1 MSLGKWYLLRM
12 GGFFTERP
20 GSLRVI
26 ENGKLRKAPLLE
38 LLAPFV
44 SKGEGGLLGL
54 ALDPAFEKADMPTST
69 IPISIQTAEC
79 RTAYCGSRSA
89 AAKRRLTR

>member
-1 MSLGKWYLLRM
+1 M
-12 GGFFTERP
+12 
-20 GSLRVI
+20 I

-54 ALDPAFEKADMPTST
+54 ALDPAFGSNGYAYVYHSYLHADGGVQNRVLRLKISSGKAEINKVMLDGILET
-69 IPISIQTAEC
+69 PIITAE
-79 RTAYCGSRSA
+79 GL
-89 AAKRRLTR
+89 K